1 MPSCS
6 TRGAVTADADEFRG
20 IIRPVRNQLTFTVAG
35 RFAAIARTVNLHRL
49 QMQSVQETLPRIL
62 DGEPNPKRHAI
73 SFYMEPGPPMFT
85 KGAEVGYSDLG
96 LHNTRSIICHRLSG
110 PTRWGSVSLPL
121 EDWRAIGIAVAG
133 RDLTPSPDLPTIT
146 PPEPAMERLRRLH
159 AAAIRL
165 GEHAPELIANPE
177 AARGLEQELIQAV
190 IDCLGALPAEDATT
204 AHRQHTTIIRRF
216 RNAMEETTDKAIY
229 VPQLCATIGVSDRT
243 LRKCCQEHFGM
254 GPKRYLFLRR
264 MHLANQALRRTTAAE
279 TSVTDVATEFGFWE
293 LGRFAVAYRSLF
305 GESPSATLRQMPR

>member
-6 TRGAVTADADEFRG
+6 TRGAVTVDVDEFRG
-20 IIRPVRNQLTFTVAG
+20 IIHPLRNQLTFTGAG
-35 RFAAIARTVNLHRL
+35 RFAAMARRVNLHRL
-49 QMQSVQETLPRIL
+49 QMQGLQETLPRIL
-62 DGEPNPKRHAI
+62 DGEISTGRHGV
-73 SFYMEPGPPMFT
+73 SFYMEPGPPIFSL
-85 KGAEVGYSDLG
+85 GAEVGYGELG
-96 LHNTRSIICHRLSG
+96 LHNSRSIICHRLSG

-121 EDWRAIGIAVAG
+121 EDWQEIGVALVG

-146 PPEPAMERLRRLH
+146 PPRAAMERLRRLH

-165 GEHAPELIANPE
+165 GEHAPELITNPE

-190 IDCLGALPAEDATT
+190 VDCLGALPAEEGTN
-204 AHRQHTTIIRRF
+204 AHRRHATIIRRF
-216 RNAMEETTDKAIY
+216 RNALEGTANRAVY
-229 VPQLCATIGVSDRT
+229 VPQLCAKIGVSERM
-243 LRKCCQEHFGM
+243 LRKCCEEHFGM

-264 MHLANQALRRTTAAE
+264 MYLANQGLRRSTPGD